1 MSHVQARI
9 AERDDALINL
19 NEILRIQNITTKER
33 DEAIRIKNIMIMERD
48 EAIRVQNIIAK
59 EKDCLMRQL
68 NQTQKELDIERNV
81 RSQLQRER
89 NEIYALLDEEQYKFS
104 VFVKRC
110 NKLEKL
116 LASVRWFNI
125 FHPQ

>member
-19 NEILRIQNITTKER
+19 NEILRIQNITTKKR

-59 EKDCLMRQL
+59 KKDCLMRQL

-81 RSQLQRER
+81 CSQLKRKR
-89 NEIYALLDEEQYKFS
+89 NEIS
-104 VFVKRC
+104 
-110 NKLEKL
+110 
-116 LASVRWFNI
+116 I
-125 FHPQ
+125 F